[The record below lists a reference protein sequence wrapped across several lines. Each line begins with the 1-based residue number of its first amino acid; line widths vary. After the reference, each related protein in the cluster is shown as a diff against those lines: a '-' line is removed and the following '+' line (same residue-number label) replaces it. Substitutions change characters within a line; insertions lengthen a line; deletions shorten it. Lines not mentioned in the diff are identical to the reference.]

1 MYRKKEFL
9 SDRERILL
17 SRIYKLDRQI
27 DTYIKNHPNMKTIEI
42 MSKTDFI
49 KRANLLYE
57 EMDQKL
63 IEISLKQ
70 TKYTNN
76 LVDMKSLL
84 KKKES

>member
-1 MYRKKEFL
+1 MYRKRKIL
-9 SDRERILL
+9 SDKERILL

-27 DTYIKNHPNMKTIEI
+27 DTYIKNHPKMKTVEI
-42 MSKTDFI
+42 LSKTDFI

-76 LVDMKSLL
+76 LVDMNKLL